1 MLLKRDYILIILILF
16 VTKGVFAQLPL
27 QANAGPDF
35 TACPGTTVIL
45 GTSNVANGGTP
56 PYFYTWSP
64 ATGLNN
70 PSVANPTLTPGNS
83 GNFYLMVNDAN
94 DTKAYDTVFVFVPNL
109 NQFQAGKDTV
119 YCAGMASNIS
129 LGSANNATATT
140 GYNFSWS
147 PGSGLN
153 NPNAPNPI
161 ANPTTSTVYSLTVSY
176 GPCSSITGTVDISII
191 GLNIYTTFHDTTI
204 LEGRTISLYAIS
216 PATSY
221 TWSPNYFLQFG
232 NTSKA
237 DVSPLVTTTYSVF
250 AINENNGC
258 VGMDTVLVRVTPD
271 DELIFY
277 SAFTPNGDGDN
288 DYFFIGNIF
297 KYPDCVLKV
306 YNRYGQV
313 IFTSAGY
320 KNDWDGSYQGNKVP
334 TGTYF
339 YILESGTDKGNYT
352 GTVTILR

>member
-1 MLLKRDYILIILILF
+1 MKRDFITLLLFCLLGSGLSAQILL
-16 VTKGVFAQLPL
+16 
-27 QANAGPDF
+27 ANAGPDF
-35 TACPGTTVIL
+35 TACPGSTVVL
-45 GTSNVANGGTP
+45 GTSNVASGGLP

-64 ATGLNN
+64 ATGLNST
-70 PSVANPTLTPGNS
+70 SVANPTLTPSVS
-83 GNFYLMVNDAN
+83 GNYYLMVNDAN

-109 NQFQAGKDTV
+109 NQFQAGKDTA
-119 YCAGMASNIS
+119 YCFGSASNII
-129 LGSANNATATT
+129 LGSSNNATATA
-140 GYNFSWS
+140 GYTFSWS
-147 PGSGLN
+147 PSAGLN
-153 NPNAPNPI
+153 NPSSPNPV
-161 ANPTTSTVYSLTVSY
+161 ANPTTSTVYSLTITY
-176 GPCSSITGTVDISII
+176 GACSAITGTVDVSLLA
-191 GLNIYTTFHDTTI
+191 LNIYTTFHDTTI

-221 TWSPNYFLQFG
+221 TWSPNYFLQYG
-232 NTSKA
+232 NTNKA
-237 DVSPLVTTTYSVF
+237 DVSPLVTTTYSVY
-250 AINENNGC
+250 ALNETNGC
-258 VGMDTVLVRVTPD
+258 MGMDTVLVRVTPD

-288 DYFFIGNIF
+288 DYFYIGNIF
-297 KYPDCVLKV
+297 KYPNNVLKV

-339 YILESGTDKGNYT
+339 YILDSGTDKGKYT